1 MRLKVGTSWAKSEG
15 LAGEFQSVRKKRVGN
30 VKEDIPGRMV
40 LRVGLMLEFPPAVA
54 LLGRL
59 TAMLV
64 EFPVWLP
71 LRFPLASFSLSAAFS
86 ALLSLLDEPV

>member
-1 MRLKVGTSWAKSEG
+1 VGKVRGVGWRVPIS
-15 LAGEFQSVRKKRVGN
+15 QKKRVEN
-30 VKEDIPGRMV
+30 VKQDIPGRMV

-64 EFPVWLP
+64 EFPVWFP
-71 LRFPLASFSLSAAFS
+71 LRFPVASFSLSAAFS
-86 ALLSLLDEPV
+86 AFLSLLDEPV